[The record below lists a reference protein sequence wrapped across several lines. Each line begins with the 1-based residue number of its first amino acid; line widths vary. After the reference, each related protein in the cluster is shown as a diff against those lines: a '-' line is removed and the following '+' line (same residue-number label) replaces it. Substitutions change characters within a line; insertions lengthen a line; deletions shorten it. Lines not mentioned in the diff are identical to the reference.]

1 MVTINDQQI
10 PIYMRL
16 FALTATKDNL
26 QTTMYVTFTFSFQ
39 KNISR
44 DKKIGYKD
52 SRYPL
57 MCPKSA
63 LIWRIIHIQNNST
76 TPSTPISHAVTPTGR
91 WNNITTTLISRTLK
105 TSVNICGPNMS
116 VSVQSLHTAGAMTLL
131 YAGVDSS
138 IINAIGFWRRN

>member
-1 MVTINDQQI
+1 M
-10 PIYMRL
+10 
-16 FALTATKDNL
+16 F
-26 QTTMYVTFTFSFQ
+26 VTFTFSSQ

-52 SRYPL
+52 SGYPL

-63 LIWRIIHIQNNST
+63 LIWRIIHIQKNST

-105 TSVNICGPNMS
+105 TSVNFCGPNRGFEVKD
-116 VSVQSLHTAGAMTLL
+116 VSALSFRDTGTRAILCARVNSH
-131 YAGVDSS
+131 
-138 IINAIGFWRRN
+138 IINLIGI